1 MGKLDISAIAE
12 KMVGAVRAAVGQSEG
27 ILNGKIDELWAYIKA
42 MPGPQKGDPGEP
54 GKDADMD
61 AVRELVAA
69 AKAEAK
75 AELNACLDAFG
86 ARLEAIPAPQKGDP
100 GEPGR
105 DVDMDAVSELI
116 SIEVKEQVSKIP
128 PAKDGAHG
136 KDGQSV
142 HPDTVTLMVREA
154 AEKVAAAL
162 PKPKDGRDGFNLEDI
177 QIEMGADGRTLS
189 LKFVR
194 GEDVVQH
201 DIHIP
206 AMLYRGVWREG
217 SYEPGD
223 VVTWGGSA
231 WHCNEK
237 TTEKPGG
244 SPPDKTG
251 GTGGSGSG
259 SGGNGGV
266 GGAAPWRLMVKEG
279 RPGKDASGA
288 RAPRG
293 DAVVRM
299 R

>member
-27 ILNGKIDELWAYIKA
+27 ILNGKIEELWAYIKA
-42 MPGPQKGDPGEP
+42 MPGPQKGDPGES
-54 GKDADMD
+54 GKDANMD
-61 AVRELVAA
+61 VVRELVTA
-69 AKAEAK
+69 AKAEAE
-75 AELNACLDAFG
+75 ATLTARLNALE
-86 ARLEAIPAPQKGDP
+86 ARLEAIPGPQKGDAGAP

-116 SIEVKEQVSKIP
+116 SIEVKEQVAKIP
-128 PAKDGAHG
+128 PAKDGAPG

-142 HPDTVTLMVREA
+142 HPDTLTLMVREA

-194 GEDVVQH
+194 GEDVVQR
-201 DIHIP
+201 DIRIP
-206 AMLYRGVWREG
+206 AMLYCGVWREG
-217 SYEPGD
+217 EHEPGD

-237 TTEKPGG
+237 TTEKPGA
-244 SPPDKTG
+244 SPH
-251 GTGGSGSG
+251 
-259 SGGNGGV
+259 
-266 GGAAPWRLMVKEG
+266 WRLMVKEG
-279 RPGKDASGA
+279 RPGKDAGGA

-293 DAVVRM
+293 DSVVRM

>member
-27 ILNGKIDELWAYIKA
+27 ILNAKIEELWAHIRS
-42 MPGPQKGDPGEP
+42 MQQPQKGDRGED
-54 GKDADMD
+54 GRDADMD
-61 AVRELVAA
+61 AVRELVTA
-69 AKAEAK
+69 AKAEVEATLT
-75 AELNACLDAFG
+75 ACLNALEARLDA
-86 ARLEAIPAPQKGDP
+86 IPTPQKGDP
-100 GEPGR
+100 GESGAPGR

-116 SIEVKEQVSKIP
+116 SIEVKEQVSKVP
-128 PAKDGAHG
+128 PAKDGAPG

-142 HPDTVTLMVREA
+142 HQDTVTLMVREA

-177 QIEMGADGRTLS
+177 QIELGADGRTLS

-194 GEDVVQH
+194 GEDVVQR
-201 DIHIP
+201 DIRIP

-217 SYEPGD
+217 EHEPGD

-231 WHCNEK
+231 WHCGEK
-237 TTEKPGG
+237 TTEKPGA
-244 SPPDKTG
+244 STH
-251 GTGGSGSG
+251 
-259 SGGNGGV
+259 
-266 GGAAPWRLMVKEG
+266 WRLMVKEG
-279 RPGKDASGA
+279 RPGKDAGGA

-293 DAVVRM
+293 DSVVRM

>member
-1 MGKLDISAIAE
+1 LSKPDLAPYAAR
-12 KMVGAVRAAVGQSEG
+12 VVAAVKSYVSKAEAAMTAR
-27 ILNGKIDELWAYIKA
+27 LDALEVRLTA
-42 MPGPQKGDPGEP
+42 MPAPERGEPGAP
-54 GKDADMD
+54 GKDADME
-61 AVRELVAA
+61 AVCELVTA

-75 AELNACLDAFG
+75 VELNACLDALEQ
-86 ARLEAIPAPQKGDP
+86 RLKAIPAPQKGDQGAP
-100 GEPGR
+100 GTPGR

-116 SIEVKEQVSKIP
+116 SIEVKEQVAKIP
-128 PAKDGAHG
+128 PAKDGATG

-142 HPDTVTLMVREA
+142 HPDTLTLMVREA

-194 GEDVVQH
+194 GEDVVQR
-201 DIHIP
+201 DIRIP

-217 SYEPGD
+217 EHEPGD

-237 TTEKPGG
+237 TTEKPGA
-244 SPPDKTG
+244 SQH
-251 GTGGSGSG
+251 
-259 SGGNGGV
+259 
-266 GGAAPWRLMVKEG
+266 WRLMVKEG
-279 RPGKDASGA
+279 RPGKDAGQ

-293 DAVVRM
+293 DSVVRM